1 MGIRVD
7 LSIVIPAYNEQDSL
21 PSLVREIGEAC
32 GPLGLEYDILVVD
45 DGSTDET
52 LETVD
57 RIAGENPRVRG
68 IGLRRN
74 FGKSEA
80 LAVGISQTVSE
91 FVITLDADGQDNPAD
106 IPRMLAELDSG
117 LDLVS
122 GWKVDRRD
130 PITRRVAS
138 KVFNTATAWT
148 SGVDM
153 HDMNC
158 GFKAYRGDCARS
170 LDIYGEMHR
179 YLPVLAAQEGWR
191 VGEIP
196 VDHRAR
202 EHGRSKFGLERYP
215 RGALDLL
222 TVVFLGRYRSRPLH
236 LFGGV
241 GALLAIVGVVI
252 SLYLAILRLS
262 GDAIGGRP
270 LLILG
275 VLFIVVGVQLISL
288 GLLAQLIVSR
298 DSDRSAPRDRI
309 ARETPLDASAPVRA
323 RPDSEQS
330 PRVSNA

>member
-1 MGIRVD
+1 MD
-7 LSIVIPAYNEQDSL
+7 LSVVVPAYNEQDSL
-21 PSLVREIGEAC
+21 PELVAEIDQAC
-32 GPLGLEYDILVVD
+32 GPLDLEYEIVIVD
-45 DGSTDET
+45 DGSTDRTFET
-52 LETVD
+52 IEQLATV
-57 RIAGENPRVRG
+57 NPRLQG

-80 LAVGISQTVSE
+80 LAVGIGQTDSE
-91 FVITLDADGQDNPAD
+91 FVITLDGDGQDNPAD
-106 IPRMLAELDSG
+106 IPRMLEELEGG

-130 PITRRVAS
+130 PFTRRVAS
-138 KVFNTATAWT
+138 RLFNTVTAWT
-148 SGVDM
+148 TGVDM

-158 GFKAYRGDCARS
+158 GFKAYRGVCARS

-191 VGEIP
+191 VGELP
-196 VDHRAR
+196 VDHRVR
-202 EHGRSKFGLERYP
+202 EHGHSKFGLERYP

-222 TVVFLGRYRSRPLH
+222 TVIFLGRYRYRPLH

-241 GALLAIVGVVI
+241 GAVLAIAGLVI
-252 SLYLAILRLS
+252 SAYLAVLRLS
-262 GDAIGGRP
+262 GQAIGDRP

-275 VLFIVVGVQLISL
+275 VLFIVVGVQLVSL

-298 DSDRSAPRDRI
+298 DTGSRSPLDRI
-309 ARETPLDASAPVRA
+309 ARATSDAAGEGRST

>member
-1 MGIRVD
+1 VD
-7 LSIVIPAYNEQDSL
+7 LSVVIPAYNEQDSL
-21 PSLVREIGEAC
+21 DSLVGEIDDAC
-32 GPLGLEYDILVVD
+32 GPLGLEYEILIVD
-45 DGSTDET
+45 DGSTDG
-52 LETVD
+52 TVD
-57 RIAGENPRVRG
+57 AIERLARTNPRVWG
-68 IGLRRN
+68 IRLRRN

-80 LAVGISQTVSE
+80 LAVGIGQTVSE
-91 FVITLDADGQDNPAD
+91 LVITLDADGQDNPAD
-106 IPRMLAELDSG
+106 IPRMLDELDAG

-122 GWKVDRRD
+122 GWKVNRRD
-130 PITRRVAS
+130 PLTRRVAS
-138 KVFNTATAWT
+138 RIFNKATAWT
-148 SGVDM
+148 TGVDM
-153 HDMNC
+153 ADMNC

-179 YLPVLAAQEGWR
+179 YLPVLAHQEGWR

-222 TVVFLGRYRSRPLH
+222 TVIFLGRYQSRPLH
-236 LFGGV
+236 LFGGT
-241 GALLAIVGVVI
+241 GAVLAIVGVMI

-288 GLLAQLIVSR
+288 GLLAQLMVSQGR
-298 DSDRSAPRDRI
+298 ERVADSERI
-309 ARETPLDASAPVRA
+309 ARMILGNSPSPAGAT
-323 RPDSEQS
+323 PDSERS
-330 PRVSNA
+330 PRVSNV